1 MKLIKLIQGAYGYRA
16 PGSLVT
22 ELVTTKSD
30 PFEVDDKEAKRLIS
44 LGVAQYAEI
53 AVATPQKEVID
64 PATGENT
71 PPEGEGENGQKK
83 PDQTK
88 PEYGDFMTVA
98 ELKAYA
104 DEQGIEYE
112 DRTTKA
118 KLIEAIDTFYQA
130 AVDDGEQPPVLTPQ
144 DPVQ

>member
-1 MKLIKLIQGAYGYRA
+1 MRVIIIQGAYRYRPDGEKSA
-16 PGSLVT
+16 VVVQLGDPAFNLPADEAARLV
-22 ELVTTKSD
+22 
-30 PFEVDDKEAKRLIS
+30 S
-44 LGVAQYAEI
+44 LGVAKYAPQ
-53 AVATPQKEVID
+53 AVATAQKEATD

-71 PPEGEGENGQKK
+71 PPEGEGENGPKK
-83 PDQTK
+83 PEQPK

-104 DEQGIEYE
+104 DERGIEYE

-118 KLIEAIDTFYQA
+118 KLIEAIDAFHKDY
-130 AVDDGEQPPVLTPQ
+130 VDDGEQPPALTVQ